1 MLRMTIKVHMLR
13 RMGRMFRKTVIN
25 NLWRRALMLRKR
37 INMLRELVIN
47 NLMRRRVL
55 MLRKRVNMLGRRK
68 RRWLMLRCCLWTN
81 EGLEQ
86 VRRWGSGK

>member
-13 RMGRMFRKTVIN
+13 RMGRM
-25 NLWRRALMLRKR
+25 LRKR
-37 INMLRELVIN
+37 IYMLRGRKRRLRELVIN

-68 RRWLMLRCCLWTN
+68 RRWLMLRCWLWTN